1 MVFTRQRFPILCRL
15 LVLLTSTLLFVT
27 LETAC
32 AKRKPTDTQKLNQ
45 ELLQAASIGDT
56 VTVSRLLAEGANIE
70 AENQGEQTVLE
81 LAANNGQLDTVRFLL
96 SKGASAV
103 KGHVHSDEDLLD
115 AAGQANANKVELLLE
130 LGIGTN
136 ATTEALFKAGESEP
150 PVIVMSPEEL
160 KRLGIPRGK
169 IEKAKYLKYEPGDYG
184 NTVRLLLEHGA
195 KIDGKDEEGATPLI
209 RAAALGSNHVV
220 QALLEHGAA
229 VDARNK
235 YGDTALIAAACE
247 CAIVDMPETLDSLK
261 SLVSKG
267 ADVNASNKDGKTA
280 LMRAAAWG
288 RKENLS
294 FLLGKGAYI
303 DAQDKN
309 GDSAL
314 LIAAEG
320 SGVPTSD
327 ATRLL
332 LSRGASADLKNRD
345 GETALMLAAS
355 KGGFDAIENVRLL
368 LKGGADIGTTN
379 NRGQTALDLAKKNHR
394 NEIVAILRKSMA
406 KSHPLEGER
415 AP

>member
-1 MVFTRQRFPILCRL
+1 MYTATTICWRQHRL
-15 LVLLTSTLLFVT
+15 
-27 LETAC
+27 
-32 AKRKPTDTQKLNQ
+32 
-45 ELLQAASIGDT
+45 
-56 VTVSRLLAEGANIE
+56 
-70 AENQGEQTVLE
+70 
-81 LAANNGQLDTVRFLL
+81 
-96 SKGASAV
+96 
-103 KGHVHSDEDLLD
+103 
-115 AAGQANANKVELLLE
+115 ANANKIELLLQ
-130 LGIGTN
+130 LGIGLN
-136 ATTEALFKAGESEP
+136 STTAALFKAAESEP
-150 PVIVMSPEEL
+150 PVIAVSPQEL
-160 KRLGIPRGK
+160 KRLGITEGK
-169 IEKAKYLKYEPGDYG
+169 IEKPKYLKYEPGDYA
-184 NTVRLLLEHGA
+184 NTVSLLLEYGA
-195 KIDGKDEEGATPLI
+195 KIEGRDEEGATPLI

-229 VDARNK
+229 VDARDK

-261 SLVSKG
+261 SLLSKG

-332 LSRGASADLKNRD
+332 LSRGANTELENRNGD
-345 GETALMLAAS
+345 TALMFAAS

-368 LKGGADIGTTN
+368 LKYGADIGTTN
-379 NRGQTALDLAKKNHR
+379 SRGETALDLAKKNR
-394 NEIVAILRKSMA
+394 RREIVTILKKATADSR
-406 KSHPLEGER
+406 PLEGER